1 MRFLLF
7 GTGDYYNRYKKWFA
21 QHEVLALL
29 DNSVEK
35 QYTEIDGLRVLP
47 PKEGIGLSYES
58 IVILSFYVESMKK
71 QLMSLGVEKDRIYH
85 FYDLHE
91 LFLKAREIWPVHYF
105 LNAREI
111 IEDKNV
117 EKPKILLLSNE
128 LTLGGPPIALFHAA
142 LILKRKGY
150 RVVFASMWDGPLR
163 ERITESG
170 IPVVVDENLQ
180 VAVMKE
186 TEWVNTFSLIVCNT
200 LNFHVFLSERDTKI
214 PVLWWLHDA
223 RFFYDGVN
231 RKVINRI
238 SLDNLKAVSVGPVPA
253 KAIGE
258 FLPDMECEELLYGVG
273 DTRYGYE
280 GDIENKCAGN
290 KLIGNKN
297 VENSG
302 MEYGNTEYNKNRKIR
317 LITIGF
323 LEDIKGQD
331 VLVEAVKRL
340 PDAVR
345 TQCEFTIVGHD
356 KTLFG
361 EKIHKESE
369 EFPEIIFTGSVSR
382 KKIHSLLEASDVLI
396 CPSRQDSMPTVAAE
410 AMMHFVP
417 CIVSDTVG
425 TASYIHDGR
434 DGFLFQSGN
443 AQKLAE
449 KIEWCVFNRDKLKG
463 VGKHARK
470 LYESYFS
477 MTVFEDKLLEI
488 IQKML

>member
-7 GTGDYYNRYKKWFA
+7 GTGDYYNRFKKWFA

-29 DNSVEK
+29 DNSVQK
-35 QYTEIDGLRVLP
+35 QYTEIDGLSVLP
-47 PKEGIGLSYES
+47 PKEGIDLPYDS

-71 QLMSLGVEKDRIYH
+71 QLLSLGVEEDRIYH

-91 LFLKAREIWPVHYF
+91 LLLKGREGWPVHYF
-105 LNAREI
+105 LNAKEA
-111 IEDKNV
+111 IEDKSPKN
-117 EKPKILLLSNE
+117 PKILLMSNE

-142 LILKRKGY
+142 LILKGKGY
-150 RVVFASMWDGPLR
+150 RVVFASMLDGPLR
-163 ERITESG
+163 ERITENG

-186 TEWVNTFSLIVCNT
+186 TEWVNTLSLIICNT

-231 RKVINRI
+231 KKVISRI
-238 SLDNLKAVSVGPVPA
+238 SLDHLKSVSVGPVPA
-253 KAIGE
+253 KAIEE
-258 FLPDMECEELLYGVG
+258 FLPDMKCGELLYGVE
-273 DTRYGYE
+273 D
-280 GDIENKCAGN
+280 
-290 KLIGNKN
+290 

-302 MEYGNTEYNKNRKIR
+302 VKHGGIRYDKHQKIR
-317 LITIGF
+317 FITIGF

-331 VLVEAVKRL
+331 VLVDAVKGL
-340 PDAVR
+340 SDAIR
-345 TQCEFTIVGHD
+345 TQCEFYIIGHD

-361 EKIHKESE
+361 ERIHKESE

-382 KKIHSLLEASDVLI
+382 GEIHRLLEASDVLI
-396 CPSRQDSMPTVAAE
+396 CPSRQDSMPTVVAE

-417 CIVSDTVG
+417 CIVSDAVG
-425 TASYIHDGR
+425 TASYIRDGR
-434 DGFLFQSGN
+434 DSFLFQSGN

-449 KIEWCVFNRDKLKG
+449 KITWCVCSRDRLKHIGKL
-463 VGKHARK
+463 ARK
-470 LYESYFS
+470 LYETYFS
-477 MTVFEDKLLEI
+477 MAVFEDKLLEI
-488 IQKML
+488 IQKTL

>member
-1 MRFLLF
+1 MKFLLF

-180 VAVMKE
+180 VAVMKG
-186 TEWVNTFSLIVCNT
+186 TEWVSAFSLIVCNT

-231 RKVINRI
+231 K
-238 SLDNLKAVSVGPVPA
+238 
-253 KAIGE
+253 IGRAH
-258 FLPDMECEELLYGVG
+258 V
-273 DTRYGYE
+273 
-280 GDIENKCAGN
+280 
-290 KLIGNKN
+290 
-297 VENSG
+297 
-302 MEYGNTEYNKNRKIR
+302 
-317 LITIGF
+317 
-323 LEDIKGQD
+323 
-331 VLVEAVKRL
+331 
-340 PDAVR
+340 
-345 TQCEFTIVGHD
+345 
-356 KTLFG
+356 
-361 EKIHKESE
+361 
-369 EFPEIIFTGSVSR
+369 
-382 KKIHSLLEASDVLI
+382 
-396 CPSRQDSMPTVAAE
+396 
-410 AMMHFVP
+410 
-417 CIVSDTVG
+417 
-425 TASYIHDGR
+425 
-434 DGFLFQSGN
+434 
-443 AQKLAE
+443 
-449 KIEWCVFNRDKLKG
+449 
-463 VGKHARK
+463 
-470 LYESYFS
+470 
-477 MTVFEDKLLEI
+477 
-488 IQKML
+488 